1 MSDLTE
7 IQRLIRLKRYE
18 NPPEDFVE
26 RFMDD
31 LRERQRAEL
40 LQKSSLEL
48 LVERVSTFFEPVS
61 TPQWA
66 MAGGAVA
73 LVALMLMASFLTAPQ
88 TQVVVQTLPSVEP
101 GIRESPK
108 ITTPGAPV
116 TAALARNDNV
126 VGPVAAEARDFGVN
140 GVLIAGP
147 ADAPENQTV
156 PDVQLLSKH
165 FENRSYQDADNG
177 WFSIGLPTRDMLLPS
192 TYQQGN

>member
-26 RFMDD
+26 RFIDD
-31 LRERQRAEL
+31 LKDRQRAEL

-48 LVERVSTFFEPVS
+48 LFERVATYFEPVS

-73 LVALMLMASFLTAPQ
+73 LVALMLMASIMVSPEAPMM
-88 TQVVVQTLPSVEP
+88 VQTLPSVEP
-101 GIRESPK
+101 GIRE
-108 ITTPGAPV
+108 TPQIKTPSAPV
-116 TAALARNDNV
+116 AVALARSDKV
-126 VGPVAAEARDFGVN
+126 VGPVASEATNFGVD

-147 ADAPENQTV
+147 SNVEENQTV

-165 FENRSYQDADNG
+165 FNSGNYQDADNG

-192 TYQQGN
+192 SYPKDN